1 MVSGH
6 LHEKNGRFY
15 VILNFV
21 DDRGHRKPKW
31 FSTGL
36 PVKGNKRKA
45 EAMLHELRQQYD
57 SALLPVCNA
66 PPRIDDTMQ
75 FADYML
81 YWLNIIRTEVE
92 VDTYASYQS
101 IIKQR
106 IVPYFP
112 QRQITL
118 AQLRPV
124 DIQDFYTYCM
134 TEYGVSSNTVIHY
147 HANLSKALKYALR
160 KELIDRNP
168 MDRVDRPK
176 APKHIGQFYSQ
187 QELHQLFQ
195 AVRGD
200 GVEFPVLMAAFYG
213 LRRSEIV
220 GIQWKSVDFENNR
233 LTIEHTV
240 IQTRVD
246 GKQQIIAKDR
256 AKNKSSCR
264 TLPLVP
270 QYREL
275 LLRMKA
281 HQTTCRKLCGKSYH
295 TSDYVYVNDIGQPYL
310 PNYITQHFALVLRKN
325 GLRKIR
331 FHELRHSCASL
342 LLKNGV
348 SMKEIQEWLGHS
360 DFTTTA
366 NIYAHLDSSAKESTG
381 QVMTDCIDIGACFT
395 PSNHWDAL
403 SR

>member
-106 IVPYFP
+106 IVPYFR

-124 DIQDFYTYCM
+124 DIQDFYTYCCLM
-134 TEYGVSSNTVIHY
+134 PLKAGL
-147 HANLSKALKYALR
+147 LSRTPA
-160 KELIDRNP
+160 
-168 MDRVDRPK
+168 RPPGPGIRQNSRP
-176 APKHIGQFYSQ
+176 A
-187 QELHQLFQ
+187 
-195 AVRGD
+195 RG
-200 GVEFPVLMAAFYG
+200 
-213 LRRSEIV
+213 
-220 GIQWKSVDFENNR
+220 
-233 LTIEHTV
+233 T
-240 IQTRVD
+240 
-246 GKQQIIAKDR
+246 
-256 AKNKSSCR
+256 KSSCG
-264 TLPLVP
+264 PAP
-270 QYREL
+270 
-275 LLRMKA
+275 
-281 HQTTCRKLCGKSYH
+281 CGKNPGCS
-295 TSDYVYVNDIGQPYL
+295 
-310 PNYITQHFALVLRKN
+310 LVR
-325 GLRKIR
+325 
-331 FHELRHSCASL
+331 
-342 LLKNGV
+342 
-348 SMKEIQEWLGHS
+348 
-360 DFTTTA
+360 
-366 NIYAHLDSSAKESTG
+366 
-381 QVMTDCIDIGACFT
+381 
-395 PSNHWDAL
+395 
-403 SR
+403 